1 MNSEPVIQS
10 EVNQKEKQI
19 LYINTY
25 MWNLENG
32 IDKPICGEGMETQT
46 KITDLWTQQGKERVG

>member
-1 MNSEPVIQS
+1 MNLEPVIQS
-10 EVNQKEKQI
+10 ELNQKQKQI

-32 IDKPICGEGMETQT
+32 IDEPICREEMETQT
-46 KITDLWTQQGKERVG
+46 QITDLWTQQGKEKVR

>member
-1 MNSEPVIQS
+1 MNLEPVIQS

-32 IDKPICGEGMETQT
+32 IDEPICREEMETQT
-46 KITDLWTQQGKERVG
+46 